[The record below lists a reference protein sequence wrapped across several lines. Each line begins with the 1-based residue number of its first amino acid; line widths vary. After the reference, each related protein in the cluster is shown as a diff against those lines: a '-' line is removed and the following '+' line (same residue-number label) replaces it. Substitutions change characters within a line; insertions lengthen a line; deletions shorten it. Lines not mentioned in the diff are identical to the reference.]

1 MYEQFWGLDRKPFDN
16 RFSQEMYFAADQ
28 FRAAE
33 LKLRYVIE
41 SRLPAVLLTGGA
53 GVGKSTVLRLLEER
67 LRGEVLFHPIMFPQL
82 SSEQLLALI
91 AARLAGKPVQA
102 RHAAA
107 DSLRQIEDTLMEG
120 AANDAQHCLVI
131 DECHAMPAESFETLR
146 LLSNLSETPGMD
158 LTLLLSGQPQIRKTL
173 QAMPQFEDRLS
184 ARVNLSRLSP
194 RDTSE
199 YVRHRLAAAG
209 AQRPIFSESAIE
221 QLHNATMGVPGRI
234 NRLADMTLL
243 IGYADDVS
251 LISAEHVRNVD
262 RGLFTMP
269 WAA

>member
-91 AARLAGKPVQA
+91 AARLAGKPVAQDRLWEGSETCQVLSPSKGA
-102 RHAAA
+102 ASRSGAGTEARGCPQSSPRHA
-107 DSLRQIEDTLMEG
+107 SEG
-120 AANDAQHCLVI
+120 WG
-131 DECHAMPAESFETLR
+131 DE
-146 LLSNLSETPGMD
+146 
-158 LTLLLSGQPQIRKTL
+158 
-173 QAMPQFEDRLS
+173 
-184 ARVNLSRLSP
+184 
-194 RDTSE
+194 
-199 YVRHRLAAAG
+199 
-209 AQRPIFSESAIE
+209 
-221 QLHNATMGVPGRI
+221 
-234 NRLADMTLL
+234 
-243 IGYADDVS
+243 
-251 LISAEHVRNVD
+251 VD
-262 RGLFTMP
+262 
-269 WAA
+269 